1 MNISGLI
8 AHVSVGGK
16 WMGKSYCVP
25 STFLRTIAIDL
36 IICRWQM
43 DGGVLLPWW
52 MSVEEQLLPWEDHAG
67 SFLWWAC
74 HAKTDYVEKRSVA
87 TKTWQSWLHQ
97 CKYAKAKVEIG
108 EVRFYQPKPKRSN
121 ILPTFRLSTLSDRC
135 TRKCPSLLI
144 TLRKGQ
150 DFCSQRLIS
159 PWEFLGQRAS
169 DGWVWHLL
177 WRRKTKTNR
186 QAKLISFQ
194 DHSVEL
200 A

>member
-1 MNISGLI
+1 M
-8 AHVSVGGK
+8 
-16 WMGKSYCVP
+16 P
-25 STFLRTIAIDL
+25 STFLAIAHTYIHIYH
-36 IICRWQM
+36 IIYMICIYFRWQM
-43 DGGVLLPWW
+43 DGWILLPWW

-97 CKYAKAKVEIG
+97 CKYAKANCWDK
-108 EVRFYQPKPKRSN
+108 
-121 ILPTFRLSTLSDRC
+121 TFRLPSLSDRRS
-135 TRKCPSLLI
+135 RKCPSLLI
-144 TLRKGQ
+144 TLWKGQ
-150 DFCSQRLIS
+150 DFCSQKLIS
-159 PWEFLGQRAS
+159 PWKFLGQRAS
-169 DGWVWHLL
+169 NGWVWHLL